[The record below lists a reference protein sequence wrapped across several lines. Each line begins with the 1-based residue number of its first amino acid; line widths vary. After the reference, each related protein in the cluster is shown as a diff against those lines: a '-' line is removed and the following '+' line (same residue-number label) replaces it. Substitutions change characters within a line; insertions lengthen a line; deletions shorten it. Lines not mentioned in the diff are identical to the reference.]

1 MAAGQLSD
9 PQAEI
14 LGYRS
19 ENREQAGIKNHVNTI
34 HQRTEIG
41 SLLSQGRA
49 AVERRLSGLFDEAAG
64 AAKDRIVLCGA
75 GPLGRRTLR
84 GLRSAGIEPVGF
96 VDNNSRLWNTEV
108 DGLRVAAP
116 REMVAA
122 ERDLAVFVVTIFNH
136 SAVRRQLAEMG
147 CRRVVSAP
155 CLYWKFASAFLP
167 YCSLGTWNGSL
178 PNSRPLRTAPS
189 SGLTN
194 SPEHI
199 TSRSC
204 DGG

>member
-1 MAAGQLSD
+1 
-9 PQAEI
+9 
-14 LGYRS
+14 
-19 ENREQAGIKNHVNTI
+19 
-34 HQRTEIG
+34 
-41 SLLSQGRA
+41 
-49 AVERRLSGLFDEAAG
+49 
-64 AAKDRIVLCGA
+64 
-75 GPLGRRTLR
+75 
-84 GLRSAGIEPVGF
+84 
-96 VDNNSRLWNTEV
+96 
-108 DGLRVAAP
+108 
-116 REMVAA
+116 MVAA

-155 CLYWKFASAFLP
+155 CLYWKFASEFLP
-167 YCSLGTWNGSL
+167 YCSLGDRERIFAEQQAIADS
-178 PNSRPLRTAPS
+178 AS